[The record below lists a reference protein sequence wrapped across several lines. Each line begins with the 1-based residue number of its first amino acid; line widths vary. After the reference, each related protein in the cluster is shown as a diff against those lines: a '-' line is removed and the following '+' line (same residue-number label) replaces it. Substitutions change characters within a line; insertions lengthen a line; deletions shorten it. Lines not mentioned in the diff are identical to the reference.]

1 MVWWAWPVGE
11 HEHSFLK
18 PPATL
23 LSLWSVW
30 GFMKGVS
37 LEGYS
42 AERTFLDIVPS
53 STHFFGMNL

>member
-1 MVWWAWPVGE
+1 MGE
-11 HEHSFLK
+11 HLHLFLK
-18 PPATL
+18 LPATL

-30 GFMKGVS
+30 SFMKGVS